1 MRQYLAILKDSFR
14 EALASRVMLVTLIG
28 IVAVLSLL
36 APFGLDVGTATH
48 LRRGEVSDPERLLR
62 RFTDESDDDGTPV
75 AHLWSLFS
83 SKRQEE
89 IQKWLNPEQ
98 EEDVPP
104 HHRGGHRMQRRV
116 VDRLN
121 DLIDHEGFYR
131 EDVWAD
137 VDAGEEAAALT
148 ALSSLDEEETL
159 RRNLLLLAAA
169 FPRSIDIEDSHAFSL
184 TYGTAV
190 VQGPIPLTP
199 TQFEP
204 IFDQILIAVVST
216 FLGFL
221 GVFGCLLVTAG
232 LIPRTFEPG
241 EISLLLSKPVRRSML
256 FVVKFFGGCAF
267 TLLYSSVLVVGIWL
281 LLGLRLGYWRHGLL
295 WCIPV
300 YVFLFMIYYAVSA
313 VAGAVWRN
321 SIVALSLVVVFWI
334 LVTVVGVTRE
344 ALRENLINQRGIKEV
359 VSVGSE
365 VLTVDGEKNTWAWDE
380 PSSTWRK
387 VFREPPNGMG
397 GLAQLLFGSDHRFL
411 PVHDQAN
418 DRILAVQQTR
428 SRFGGMGSSQLVAGF
443 ADDDWERVS
452 LAQLPEFV
460 PTVLIGGDGR
470 IILPGRND
478 VYRFL
483 GQSEMARQQSEF
495 LSRIS
500 GGFLGG
506 GGKAFETIPLEG
518 LPERTE
524 DFAAALNP
532 ATNNIWLFTDGMLQ
546 RLDAEDD
553 GSYSVGPSREFD
565 TEDGPAVLTAAGDY
579 VLLARPSSDVL
590 VLDAASL
597 QDITSNGLGTDVQPR
612 SAAAAPDGSLLAL
625 CASDNR
631 VYLFDAQT
639 ESFEAW
645 ESPDNGSCSA
655 VAFGSDNQMFVA
667 DGRLAV
673 KEYADDV
680 VSMTEQDEWA
690 ETPTWV
696 YQMYDYAIVP
706 AWTALPKPAQLD
718 DCVKY
723 VMDQQ
728 PGSLLPGRTERA
740 PTSRGEDPLQLADDF
755 DPWQVVRDN
764 ALFVLVMLSIGCFYI
779 SRRDF

>member
-1 MRQYLAILKDSFR
+1 MRPYFAILKDSFR

-28 IVAVLSLL
+28 IFAVLALL
-36 APFGLDVGTATH
+36 APFGLDVGTATE
-48 LRRGEVSDPERLLR
+48 LRRGEVSNAERLLR
-62 RFTDESDDDGTPV
+62 RLTGESDADGTPV
-75 AHLWSLFS
+75 AHLWSLLPAE
-83 SKRQEE
+83 RQEE
-89 IQKWLNPEQ
+89 IQEWLDPEQ
-98 EEDVPP
+98 EADVSA

-121 DLIDHEGFYR
+121 DLIDHEDFYR

-137 VDAGEEAAALT
+137 VDAGEEAAALI
-148 ALSSLDEEETL
+148 AASSLDEKGTQ
-159 RRNLLLLAAA
+159 RRNLLLLAAV
-169 FPRSIDIEDSHAFSL
+169 FPRSIEIEDSHSFSL
-184 TYGTAV
+184 TYGTAI

-216 FLGFL
+216 FLGFF

-256 FVVKFFGGCAF
+256 FVVKFFGGCTF

-281 LLGLRLGYWRHGLL
+281 LLGTRLGYWRHGLL

-334 LVTVVGVTRE
+334 LVTVVGVTQE
-344 ALRENLINQRGIKEV
+344 ALKENLINQRGIKEV
-359 VSVGSE
+359 VSVGSG
-365 VLTVDGEKNTWAWDE
+365 VLTVDGEKKTWAWDE
-380 PSSTWRK
+380 PSSTWHR
-387 VFREPPNGMG
+387 VFRGQPDGMG
-397 GLAQLLFGSDHRFL
+397 GLAQLLFGSDQRFL
-411 PVHDQAN
+411 PVYDQAN
-418 DRILAVQQTR
+418 SRILAVQQTR

-443 ADDDWERVS
+443 ADDDWERIS

-460 PTVLIGGDGR
+460 PTVLVGSDGR
-470 IILPGRND
+470 IILPGRNSIYQF
-478 VYRFL
+478 V
-483 GQSEMARQQSEF
+483 GQSEKARQQSEF

-500 GGFLGG
+500 GGFLGN
-506 GGKAFETIPLEG
+506 GGKAFETLTLEG
-518 LPERTE
+518 LPERSD
-524 DFAAALNP
+524 DFVAALNP
-532 ATNNIWLFTDGMLQ
+532 ATNNIWLYSDRTLQ
-546 RLDAEDD
+546 RLDAADD
-553 GSYSVGPSREFD
+553 GTYSVGPSREFETD
-565 TEDGPAVLTAAGDY
+565 DGAAMLAAGGDH
-579 VLLARPSSDVL
+579 VLLALPSGEVL

-597 QDITSNGLGTDVQPR
+597 ADIASLALASRVRPR
-612 SAAAAPDGSLLAL
+612 SASAAPDGSTLAL
-625 CASDNR
+625 VASNDML
-631 VYLFDAQT
+631 YLFDARAR
-639 ESFEAW
+639 SLAAW
-645 ESPDNGSCSA
+645 NSPDNGRCSA
-655 VAFGSDNQMFVA
+655 VAFDSANRMLAA

-673 KEYADDV
+673 KSYAGDAA
-680 VSMTEQDEWA
+680 SRPEQAEWSEA
-690 ETPTWV
+690 PTWV

-706 AWTALPKPAQLD
+706 AWTVLPKPAQLD

-728 PGSLLPGRTERA
+728 PMSLLPGQTGRTAAKNDEN
-740 PTSRGEDPLQLADDF
+740 PLQLAEDF
-755 DPWQVVRDN
+755 NPWQVVRDN
-764 ALFVLVMLSIGCFYI
+764 ALFVLVMLGIGCFYI

>member
-1 MRQYLAILKDSFR
+1 MRPYLAILKDSFR

-28 IVAVLSLL
+28 IVAVLALL
-36 APFGLDVGTATH
+36 APFGLDVGTAIH
-48 LRRGEVSDPERLLR
+48 LRRGEVSNPERLLR
-62 RFTDESDDDGTPV
+62 RLTDESDADGTPV
-75 AHLWSLFS
+75 AHLWSLLPAA
-83 SKRQEE
+83 RQEE

-98 EEDVPP
+98 EKDVPP

-121 DLIDHEGFYR
+121 DLIDHEDFYR

-137 VDAGEEAAALT
+137 LDAGEEAVALIAA
-148 ALSSLDEEETL
+148 SSLDEKGMR

-204 IFDQILIAVVST
+204 IFDQILVGVVST
-216 FLGFL
+216 FLGFF

-256 FVVKFFGGCAF
+256 FVVKFFGGCTF

-344 ALRENLINQRGIKEV
+344 ALKENLINQRGIKEV

-411 PVHDQAN
+411 PVYDEAN
-418 DRILAVQQTR
+418 SRIIAVQQTR
-428 SRFGGMGSSQLVAGF
+428 SRFGGLGSSLLVAGF
-443 ADDDWERVS
+443 ADDDWERIS

-460 PTVLIGGDGR
+460 PTVLIGNDGR
-470 IILPGRND
+470 VILPGRD
-478 VYRFL
+478 DIYRFV
-483 GQSEMARQQSEF
+483 GQSEKARQQSEF

-506 GGKAFETIPLEG
+506 GGRAFETLPLEG
-518 LPERTE
+518 LPERSE
-524 DFAAALNP
+524 DFVAALNP
-532 ATNNIWLFTDGMLQ
+532 MTNNIWLFSDGTLQ
-546 RLDAEDD
+546 RLDAVDD
-553 GSYSVGPSREFD
+553 GTYSVGPSREFD
-565 TEDGPAVLTAAGDY
+565 FRDGPAVLAAAGDH
-579 VLLARPSSDVL
+579 VLLAKSSSDVV
-590 VLDAASL
+590 VLDTASL
-597 QDITSNGLGTDVQPR
+597 QNVASIELDANAQPR

-625 CASDNR
+625 VASNNR
-631 VYLFDAQT
+631 VYLFDART
-639 ESFEAW
+639 KSLATW

-655 VAFGSDNQMFVA
+655 VAFGSDNQMLVA

-673 KEYADDV
+673 KEYAGDA
-680 VSMTEQDEWA
+680 VSMAEQNAWSEA
-690 ETPTWV
+690 PTWV

-728 PGSLLPGRTERA
+728 PVSLLPGRAERA
-740 PTSRGEDPLQLADDF
+740 TARRGEDPLQLAEDF
-755 DPWQVVRDN
+755 NPWQVVRDN
-764 ALFVLVMLSIGCFYI
+764 ALFVLVVLSLGCFYI